1 MWDTMILITSDTEF
15 VSFDNEYIFIF
26 ILIILKIRH
35 TEICILN
42 TSDIFVFYL

>member
-1 MWDTMILITSDTEF
+1 MWDTMILITPDTEF

-26 ILIILKIRH
+26 ILIILKIEH

-42 TSDIFVFYL
+42 TSVIFVFYL